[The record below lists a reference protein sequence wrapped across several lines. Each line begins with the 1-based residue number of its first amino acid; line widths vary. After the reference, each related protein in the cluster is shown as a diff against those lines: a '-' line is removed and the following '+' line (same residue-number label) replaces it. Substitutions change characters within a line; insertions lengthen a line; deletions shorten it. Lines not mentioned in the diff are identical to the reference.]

1 MIIVCSLNDLNNVCE
16 SVKPRF
22 VISVIDPGYA
32 PETPKG
38 VEHHLK
44 LGFDDIVK
52 ISPENKIFRLN
63 TNDIPQTLPALNDI
77 NSIVEFTK
85 NYKDDENI
93 VIHCWCGVSRSMATA
108 TYLLCRNNTST
119 IEENIKYIRAVA
131 PHANPNKLMIKLLV
145 NCTVCSIKG
154 RSKNIY
160 AQEGVGAIVL
170 SVFSIQPHVIS
181 RLYKH
186 FYVRYKRYA
195 A

>member
-63 TNDIPQTLPALNDI
+63 TNDIPQKLPAENDI

-119 IEENIKYIRAVA
+119 IEENIKYIREVA
-131 PHANPNKLMIKLLV
+131 PHANPNKLMIKLFENKLNV
-145 NCTVCSIKG
+145 KNEISSAFEKFPYTKTYDCSSNFAPVTLFDIKEI
-154 RSKNIY
+154 KK
-160 AQEGVGAIVL
+160 L
-170 SVFSIQPHVIS
+170 
-181 RLYKH
+181 K
-186 FYVRYKRYA
+186 
-195 A
+195 